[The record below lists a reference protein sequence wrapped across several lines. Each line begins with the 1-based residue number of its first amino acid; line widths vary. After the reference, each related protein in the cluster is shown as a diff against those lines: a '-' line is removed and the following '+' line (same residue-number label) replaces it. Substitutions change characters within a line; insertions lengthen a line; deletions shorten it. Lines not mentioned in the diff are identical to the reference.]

1 MIPNVILERVQT
13 PLGEMTLSQ
22 RGNDFSIRVAGV
34 ELMSSV
40 NHRSEDELGTLT
52 CTPLAPLR
60 APRVLIGGLGLGFTL
75 RAALDVLPRGA
86 HVEVAELIP
95 AVVRWNRTVLGH
107 LAGQPLVDP
116 RVTVIE
122 GDVGAVIARATAP
135 YDAIVLDVDNGPD
148 GLGRHN
154 DGLYKRAALVAAR
167 RALVDGGLY
176 AVWSSFESPTFTKWL
191 AAAGFTVELQK
202 IKARG
207 ATHWIWMARASARR

>member
-1 MIPNVILERVQT
+1 MIPNVIIERVTT

-22 RGNDFSIRVAGV
+22 RAQDFSIRVAGV
-34 ELMSSV
+34 ELMSSL
-40 NHRSEDELGTLT
+40 NHRSEDELGKIT
-52 CTPLAPLR
+52 CTPLASLR
-60 APRVLIGGLGLGFTL
+60 APNILIGGLGLGYTL
-75 RAALDVLPRGA
+75 RAALDVLPRQA
-86 HVEVAELIP
+86 RVEVAELVP
-95 AVVRWNRTVLGH
+95 EVVRWNRTVFGQ
-107 LAGQPLVDP
+107 LAGHPLTDP

-122 GDVGAVIARATAP
+122 GDVGAVIAKASAH

-154 DGLYKRAALVAAR
+154 DRLYKAAALAAAR

-191 AAAGFTVELQK
+191 AGAGFTVELQK

-207 ATHWIWMARASARR
+207 ATHWIWMARAKPSR